1 MLAKGKAPKVSAA
14 PKRWSRLQTFPR
26 GDGPQ
31 GPRYRARKGQ
41 KEAVMAVFVLDKRKK
56 PLMPCSEKRARL
68 LLERG
73 RAVVH
78 RIRPFV
84 IRLKDRVGGETQ
96 PLRLKMDPGDKT
108 TGLALVREK
117 EIMAEDES
125 RHVAIVLMLMELI
138 HRGETIHKALKQRNE
153 HRRSRRGKLRYRAPR
168 YANRTRPADWL
179 PPSLRHR
186 VETTMTWVER
196 IRRWAPVQALS
207 QEVVRFDMQ
216 AMENPEIRGVEYQ
229 KGPLAGYEIREYLL
243 EKWGKRCT
251 YCDAE
256 NVPLE
261 IDHIQ
266 PRSLGGSDRVSN
278 RTLACIPCNQKK
290 GNRDA
295 RDFLAD
301 DPRRLARIEAHR
313 KAPLRCA
320 AAVNSTRWALWQRL
334 AGTGLPVESA
344 SGGRTKWNRERF
356 GIPKSHCHDAA
367 CVGHVDAVFGWRQH
381 PILRIKA
388 VGRGRYQRT
397 ILTRYGFP
405 RAYKTREKRLFGFQ
419 TWDIV
424 QAKVPAGKN
433 KGSYLGRVT
442 VRANG
447 IFKLHTREKKME
459 YLKHEYCRL
468 VQRGDGYDYAIDLPA
483 DANHPAYLP
492 SQTLSPDALASG
504 GGFAPA

>member
-1 MLAKGKAPKVSAA
+1 MLPQSAA
-14 PKRWSRLQTFPR
+14 LQGGDHAGERQSAEGFSRTLKRWSRLQTFPR

-31 GPRYRARKGQ
+31 GPRYKARKGQ
-41 KEAVMAVFVLDKRKK
+41 KEAVAMAVFVLDKRKK

-84 IRLKDRVGGETQ
+84 IRLKDRIGGETQ
-96 PLRLKMDPGDKT
+96 PLRLKMDPGGKT

-125 RHVAIVLMLMELI
+125 RHVAIVLMLMELT
-138 HRGETIHKALKQRNE
+138 HRGETIHKILKQRKE

-168 YANRTRPADWL
+168 YANRTLPAGWL

-186 VETTMTWVER
+186 MGTTMTWVER

-207 QEVVRFDMQ
+207 QEVVRFDTQ
-216 AMENPEIRGVEYQ
+216 AMENPEIRGIEYQ
-229 KGPLAGYEIREYLL
+229 KGPLTGYEMREYLL
-243 EKWGKRCT
+243 EKWGRRCA
-251 YCDAE
+251 YCDKE
-256 NVPLE
+256 DVPLE

-278 RTLACIPCNQKK
+278 RTLACVPCNQKK

-301 DPRRLARIEAHR
+301 DPRRLARIEARR
-313 KAPLRCA
+313 KASLRGA

-356 GIPKSHCHDAA
+356 GIAKSHCHDAA
-367 CVGHVDAVFGWRQH
+367 CVGHVDAVFGWQH
-381 PILRIKA
+381 PVLCIKA

-397 ILTRYGFP
+397 TLTRYGFP

-419 TWDIV
+419 TGDIV
-424 QAKVPAGKN
+424 QADVPAGKN

-447 IFKLHTREKKME
+447 IFKLYTREKKME

-468 VQRGDGYDYAIDLPA
+468 VQRGNGYDYAIDHPA
-483 DANHPAYLP
+483 DANHSAYLP
-492 SQTLSPDALASG
+492 S
-504 GGFAPA
+504 